1 VTNTPYVLNV
11 KTDFGAVGDGT
22 TDDTAAFQNAR
33 NAAAAGGGVV
43 FVPPGQYRVGR
54 INDTGGVG
62 VVFEGSGLGSKL
74 LADAQ
79 GGIWWDCSG
88 STDWKMRDIGIANY
102 GTEAPDVLF
111 AMLGTTASYCR
122 RNGFERVTV
131 DAQSNIAHAYLYGAL
146 RTRLVDCNWTQTK
159 AGPSQSPTSDN
170 LRSSVLRGD
179 ANNRFALTSAF
190 ASVLT
195 GPQGVWWIETEG
207 SDFIDANSNGTNA
220 AVVLDCVGLSSFDGG
235 SAKSSGIP
243 MVWWSNEEAIEL
255 DGYIFLGPP
264 DGGSAPKTNLK
275 LGGGYC
281 GDFEIASAFF
291 SVVSG
296 ALITLGAP
304 VNGVGGINRAFIGPC
319 GIGGGS
325 APILGIDF
333 TPTGGLQV
341 PWLKEVEIDGQG
353 LSVVAASDIDP
364 SCKFRNVASC
374 SVPAGCR
381 NIRVD
386 GNPGYE
392 AQGDGSYEIFGM
404 AGPIG
409 PSAAINVAYPAEL
422 TTAAPGRTVLS
433 LALAASAV
441 MDGVGGGTW
450 GSVSLTNVSAT
461 GVTVCNQSPSE
472 TVYGHWRV
480 RAR

>member
-1 VTNTPYVLNV
+1 
-11 KTDFGAVGDGT
+11 
-22 TDDTAAFQNAR
+22 
-33 NAAAAGGGVV
+33 
-43 FVPPGQYRVGR
+43 
-54 INDTGGVG
+54 
-62 VVFEGSGLGSKL
+62 
-74 LADAQ
+74 
-79 GGIWWDCSG
+79 
-88 STDWKMRDIGIANY
+88 
-102 GTEAPDVLF
+102 
-111 AMLGTTASYCR
+111 
-122 RNGFERVTV
+122 
-131 DAQSNIAHAYLYGAL
+131 
-146 RTRLVDCNWTQTK
+146 
-159 AGPSQSPTSDN
+159 
-170 LRSSVLRGD
+170 
-179 ANNRFALTSAF
+179 
-190 ASVLT
+190 
-195 GPQGVWWIETEG
+195 
-207 SDFIDANSNGTNA
+207 
-220 AVVLDCVGLSSFDGG
+220 
-235 SAKSSGIP
+235 
-243 MVWWSNEEAIEL
+243 
-255 DGYIFLGPP
+255 
-264 DGGSAPKTNLK
+264 
-275 LGGGYC
+275 
-281 GDFEIASAFF
+281 
-291 SVVSG
+291 
-296 ALITLGAP
+296 
-304 VNGVGGINRAFIGPC
+304 
-319 GIGGGS
+319 
-325 APILGIDF
+325 IDF

-472 TVYGHWRV
+472 TVYGHWHV